1 MRGGK
6 ERKKGGGNGQPRSG
20 CGEEGQE
27 MGRMKEGKWKGLIKV
42 GSFKG
47 AWWGRSAEVGSGV
60 KKGRDR
66 RVDLEVLL
74 NEMWRAGK

>member
-1 MRGGK
+1 
-6 ERKKGGGNGQPRSG
+6 
-20 CGEEGQE
+20 